1 MEASACLSS
10 FSVMTEAWC
19 YNREKWRFQHL
30 SAQFLVWFVLPQ
42 DTWDLPTCPLQ
53 VMHTTVDTVV
63 QNQVE
68 TIEVVKP
75 TVATWTLEV
84 GVCIIFEVR
93 AKRSL
98 SYSMLLY
105 NDIICSKIHF
115 TSFFHIISFSRE
127 DAICDCMDSMD
138 SCRMRFT
145 KWCSA
150 RGLWSRSRFSTCQRR
165 ICILWSSVV
174 WESKE
179 VEFHKLYWKVMVQH
193 VPVQKVVEKQV
204 WLEFLASRWWQ
215 WGNFR

>member
-30 SAQFLVWFVLPQ
+30 SAQFLVRFVLPQ

-84 GVCIIFEVR
+84 GVCIIFEVG
-93 AKRSL
+93 AKRST
-98 SYSMLLY
+98 YELLNVTTVY
-105 NDIICSKIHF
+105 NNIICSKIHF
-115 TSFFHIISFSRE
+115 SSFFHFFQPGR
-127 DAICDCMDSMD
+127 CH
-138 SCRMRFT
+138 
-145 KWCSA
+145 
-150 RGLWSRSRFSTCQRR
+150 L
-165 ICILWSSVV
+165 
-174 WESKE
+174 
-179 VEFHKLYWKVMVQH
+179 
-193 VPVQKVVEKQV
+193 
-204 WLEFLASRWWQ
+204 
-215 WGNFR
+215 